1 MDIATHTDKIIGVM
15 RRVGSN
21 EAERAS
27 GAGEDREEIGSLLEL
42 TGLHKRAFAF
52 VRMLDKQEP
61 DKRDDILRSLHP
73 LLNMMDGHWNSQ
85 KTPDMFET
93 ASTQAGESQ
102 ADPDDDEKFPR
113 LRSDASSPRSRHCNR
128 HRLRFWRGRG
138 KTSLLDGESRQGELG
153 HSLRPDAPLGRS
165 RDHQIQS

>member
-1 MDIATHTDKIIGVM
+1 VDIATYTDKIIGVM

-73 LLNMMDGHWNSQ
+73 LLGMMDGHWNSQ
-85 KTPDMFET
+85 KTPDMFEN
-93 ASTQAGESQ
+93 ASTLASDAQAGHH
-102 ADPDDDEKFPR
+102 DDETDDEVDGDPE
-113 LRSDASSPRSRHCNR
+113 LAADDAE
-128 HRLRFWRGRG
+128 F
-138 KTSLLDGESRQGELG
+138 ESHLAEV
-153 HSLRPDAPLGRS
+153 SEAAE
-165 RDHQIQS
+165 

>member
-73 LLNMMDGHWNSQ
+73 LLEMMDGHWNGQ
-85 KTPDMFET
+85 RTPDMFET
-93 ASTQAGESQ
+93 ASTQAGEAQ
-102 ADPDDDEKFPR
+102 NEPDPDDEETDEEVEDDETDPE
-113 LRSDASSPRSRHCNR
+113 LAADDAEFEAHLAEVS
-128 HRLRFWRGRG
+128 
-138 KTSLLDGESRQGELG
+138 EAAE
-153 HSLRPDAPLGRS
+153 
-165 RDHQIQS
+165 

>member
-93 ASTQAGESQ
+93 ASTQAGEAQ
-102 ADPDDDEKFPR
+102 AEADPDDDETDDEVEDDETDPE
-113 LRSDASSPRSRHCNR
+113 LAADDAE
-128 HRLRFWRGRG
+128 F
-138 KTSLLDGESRQGELG
+138 ESHLAEV
-153 HSLRPDAPLGRS
+153 SEAAE
-165 RDHQIQS
+165 

>member
-1 MDIATHTDKIIGVM
+1 MMAIIPHRRISVDIATHTDKIIGVM

-102 ADPDDDEKFPR
+102 ADPDEDSDPDDDETDDETDSE
-113 LRSDASSPRSRHCNR
+113 LDADDDDFERH
-128 HRLRFWRGRG
+128 
-138 KTSLLDGESRQGELG
+138 LDEVSE
-153 HSLRPDAPLGRS
+153 AAE
-165 RDHQIQS
+165 